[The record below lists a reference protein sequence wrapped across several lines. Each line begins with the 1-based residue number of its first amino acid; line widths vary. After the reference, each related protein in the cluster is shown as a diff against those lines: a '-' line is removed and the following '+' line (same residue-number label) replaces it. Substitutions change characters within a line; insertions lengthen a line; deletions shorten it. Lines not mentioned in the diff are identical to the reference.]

1 MAIFGTSEAAKSQK
15 GGQTWQKKMMQSAH
29 QWEQQDLQLAGLNP
43 ILSAVGGSPGSYSSS
58 APIGPSSAQEVASL
72 AQAGSNVIEGV
83 GKGIQYKKLKEKLN
97 YDTERAKF
105 EKGIA
110 SWDEMGGQ
118 HLLDARRADAQ
129 TKAYNADIAGEQA
142 NQSRQHTAQS
152 VMDTIIRADQMNLL
166 KDTIPQSQRKRKVYE
181 SDEGELLTYLRE
193 AMGAV
198 APVGGIMQ
206 GAGSLSRR
214 GTQINKSYNWKR

>member
-83 GKGIQYKKLKEKLN
+83 GKGIQF
-97 YDTERAKF
+97 DSA
-105 EKGIA
+105 
-110 SWDEMGGQ
+110 
-118 HLLDARRADAQ
+118 DARDQPELDKTNGVLRA
-129 TKAYNADIAGEQA
+129 
-142 NQSRQHTAQS
+142 
-152 VMDTIIRADQMNLL
+152 
-166 KDTIPQSQRKRKVYE
+166 P
-181 SDEGELLTYLRE
+181 
-193 AMGAV
+193 
-198 APVGGIMQ
+198 P
-206 GAGSLSRR
+206 RR
-214 GTQINKSYNWKR
+214 GPNECKQPTPVEFETLV